1 MEKKRIIERKLQES
15 NMKGQK
21 PTVNAIA
28 QGFQPSRESLSTKV
42 KDLFFF
48 YYCSYKTFIYKSR
61 IIMMKVNHSQH
72 YIQILQQKHQM
83 VIYHNF
89 RKY

>member
-42 KDLFFF
+42 KDIFLLLLF
-48 YYCSYKTFIYKSR
+48 
-61 IIMMKVNHSQH
+61 V
-72 YIQILQQKHQM
+72 
-83 VIYHNF
+83 
-89 RKY
+89 